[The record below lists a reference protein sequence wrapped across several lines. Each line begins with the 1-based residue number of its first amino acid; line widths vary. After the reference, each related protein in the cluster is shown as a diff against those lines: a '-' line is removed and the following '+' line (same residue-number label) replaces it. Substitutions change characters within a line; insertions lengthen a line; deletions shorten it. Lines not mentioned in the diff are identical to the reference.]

1 MHDDLAFRNNGA
13 IGMKPVLYGWVV
25 PLLGDTVSS
34 AAALLAGP
42 VVGLTSLL
50 VQKVLKDPIGQII
63 AYEYSITGT
72 WDNPVVT
79 KLKRSGGEDK
89 TPESGG

>member
-1 MHDDLAFRNNGA
+1 MQGETNLASETQNLR
-13 IGMKPVLYGWVV
+13 VRVV

-79 KLKRSGGEDK
+79 KLKKNSGDNK
-89 TPESGG
+89 TWESGS